1 MPFSVRIG
9 RRFSVN
15 AADRNVPGLTV
26 FTRMFSGASVRA
38 RFFEMLVRADFAAV
52 YDTSPG
58 AWRFVEWAETFTMRA
73 QDAFRRSGSAARMHR
88 TAAMVPMLKCAKKSS
103 SV

>member
-1 MPFSVRIG
+1 MPFGSRTG

-26 FTRMFSGASVRA
+26 FTRMFSGASVWA

-52 YDTSPG
+52 YEIRPRMPG
-58 AWRFVEWAETFTMRA
+58 AWWNAPTR
-73 QDAFRRSGSAARMHR
+73 
-88 TAAMVPMLKCAKKSS
+88 
-103 SV
+103 